1 MENEAHKSKGNKKI
15 KRKMVKRKKN
25 IARRSNTCPFG
36 DLEGAA
42 S

>member
-15 KRKMVKRKKN
+15 KRKKYIV
-25 IARRSNTCPFG
+25 RRSNTCPFG
-36 DLEGAA
+36 DLEGAV